1 MITRHHLSLT
11 LLSTLILCCAF
22 FRGNLI
28 LSGLVVTGAMAGAIL
43 PDIQMKKPSRFRAIM
58 LAYWITRFTDRLCVP
73 VMNAV
78 YGSLLKRSFDPKDK
92 RLTHSL
98 PGIAFIFTSIA
109 VILIIPALVVENPAI
124 DSITGAFLGGLVL
137 GLLLHLLLDLC
148 TRKGISP
155 FFPFSTYHLKGSIRP
170 CDAGDRRIPYFH
182 VTGIVVLAGIIALV
196 LYEPAGSDLIR
207 SVGLLAFV
215 LCTGTMLLFS
225 RRDGPW
231 DARYTRHGMEDGAG
245 PLIPPSPR

>member
-11 LLSTLILCCAF
+11 LLCTLILCCAF

-28 LSGLVVTGAMAGAIL
+28 LSGLVVTGALAGAIL

-58 LAYWITRFTDRLCVP
+58 LAYGITRFTDRLCVP
-73 VMNAV
+73 LMNAV
-78 YGSLLKRSFDPKDK
+78 YGSLLNRSFDPKDK

-98 PGIAFIFTSIA
+98 PGIAFIFLNIT
-109 VILIIPALVVENPAI
+109 VILFIPAIIVENPAI
-124 DSITGAFLGGLVL
+124 DSIIGAFIGGLVL
-137 GLLLHLLLDLC
+137 GLLLHLVLDLC

-155 FFPFSTYHLKGSIRP
+155 FFPFSTYHIKGSIRP

-182 VTGIVVLAGIIALV
+182 LTGIVVLAGMIALV
-196 LYEPAGSDLIR
+196 LYEPAGSDLIQPA
-207 SVGLLAFV
+207 GLLGFV
-215 LCTGTMLLFS
+215 LCTGTMILFS

-231 DARYTRHGMEDGAG
+231 DERYTRHGMDEGTG
-245 PLIPPSPR
+245 TLIPPYPR

>member
-28 LSGLVVTGAMAGAIL
+28 LSGLVVTGALAGAIL

-58 LAYWITRFTDRLCVP
+58 LVYWITRFTDRFCVP

-78 YGSLLKRSFDPKDK
+78 YGSLLKRSFDPNDK

-98 PGIAFIFTSIA
+98 PGMFFIFTSIA
-109 VILIIPALVVENPAI
+109 VILIIPAIVVENPAI

-137 GLLLHLLLDLC
+137 GLLLHLVLDLC

-155 FFPFSTYHLKGSIRP
+155 FYPFSTYHLKGSIRP
-170 CDAGDRRIPYFH
+170 CDAGDRRIVYFH
-182 VTGIVVLAGIIALV
+182 LTCVVVLAGMIAMV
-196 LYEPAGSDLIR
+196 IYEPAGSDLSR
-207 SVGLLAFV
+207 PAGLLGFV
-215 LCTGTMLLFS
+215 LCTGAMILFS
-225 RRDGPW
+225 RRDGSRN
-231 DARYTRHGMEDGAG
+231 ARYTRHGMDEGTVT
-245 PLIPPSPR
+245 LIPPYPR